1 MAGRLRI
8 SSAMRY
14 LIALLFLLAP
24 PVQADCIVMLHGL
37 ARSGNSFV
45 ILGRVMEVQ
54 GYDVVIVDYPSTEAP
69 VQELVDAVPEAVAEC
84 GAQTV
89 HFVTHSMGGILLRF
103 WLKDHTPENLGR
115 VVMLAPPNQGS
126 ELVDELSEW
135 ELFEWINGPAGLQ
148 LGTSPDGFVQSLPPV
163 EFELGVIAGT
173 TSLNPAYSALLPG
186 ENDGKVTVEATKVDG
201 MSAHLVL
208 PVSHTFITQDPMT
221 MAQVDLFLREGRF
234 DPELDWTQYLTVDML
249 SCFVG
254 YCLDDTDEH

>member
-1 MAGRLRI
+1 MAGRLLI
-8 SSAMRY
+8 SGDMKY
-14 LIALLFLLAP
+14 LIALLMLLAP

-45 ILGRVMEVQ
+45 ILGRLMEGE

-69 VQELVDAVPEAVAEC
+69 VQELVEAVPVAVEQC
-84 GAQTV
+84 GDQTV

-148 LGTSPDGFVQSLPPV
+148 LGTGPDSFVKSLPPV
-163 EFELGVIAGT
+163 DFELGVIAGT
-173 TSLNPAYSALLPG
+173 TSLNPAYSAFLPG
-186 ENDGKVTVEATKVDG
+186 DNDGKVTVESTKVEG
-201 MSAHLVL
+201 MTAHLEL
-208 PVSHTFITQDPMT
+208 PVSHTFIMQDPMT
-221 MAQVDLFLREGRF
+221 MAQVDLFLREGQF
-234 DPELDWTQYLTVDML
+234 DPDLDWTDLVTVDML
-249 SCFVG
+249 SCLLG
-254 YCLDDTDEH
+254 WCSEDEDEH